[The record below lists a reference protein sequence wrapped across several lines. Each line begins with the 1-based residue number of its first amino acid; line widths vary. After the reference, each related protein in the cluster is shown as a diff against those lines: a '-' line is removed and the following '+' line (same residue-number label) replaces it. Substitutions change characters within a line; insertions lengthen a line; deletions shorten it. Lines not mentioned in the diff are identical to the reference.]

1 MKMREVGPSIGT
13 CGVALLAMLIF
24 TNACLNMGAESFTG
38 NLGEPLHQANCTRVL
53 IVYHSETNWTKA
65 FAEYVMQG
73 AYDASKN
80 TSVPTDVILT
90 SVEEATCDQLV
101 WADGI
106 ILGSPVYFATMSG
119 PMKTFLDSIQ
129 FKCFGWPIT
138 QMMFKVGGAFNTGGQ
153 QASGRDTTN
162 QDMLAVMLSLH
173 MSVVGGPSAFGA
185 SARHKDSATEIVF
198 TQQEIANAMQ
208 LGRTVAIVSNAHIP
222 LRSYAPQ

>member
-106 ILGSPVYFATMSG
+106 ILGSPVYFGVNRCLLCDALHSTN
-119 PMKTFLDSIQ
+119 TCCTALR
-129 FKCFGWPIT
+129 
-138 QMMFKVGGAFNTGGQ
+138 FNN
-153 QASGRDTTN
+153 R
-162 QDMLAVMLSLH
+162 SLH
-173 MSVVGGPSAFGA
+173 MDLADYLGCACDNG
-185 SARHKDSATEIVF
+185 VF
-198 TQQEIANAMQ
+198 
-208 LGRTVAIVSNAHIP
+208 
-222 LRSYAPQ
+222 Y